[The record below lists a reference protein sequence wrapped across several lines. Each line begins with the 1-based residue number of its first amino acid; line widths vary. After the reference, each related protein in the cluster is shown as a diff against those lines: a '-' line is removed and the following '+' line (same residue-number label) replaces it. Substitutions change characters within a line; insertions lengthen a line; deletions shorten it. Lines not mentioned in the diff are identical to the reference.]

1 MAEVVVLGVG
11 SAGEMAVRLL
21 SRGNQFEKIVAVDVR
36 PERLKHV
43 REQNNTPH
51 LHTEEADLREASDLK
66 RVCTGASIII
76 NAAMPNYN
84 MEIMDQALQQKAHYI
99 DLAAMAYP
107 DPEVPPPVLDQIKL
121 DGDFQKQGLT
131 AILGLGVA
139 PGITN
144 LLAAFAA
151 QRYGSL
157 DEVRIRVY
165 GSGYA
170 KVEGYAL
177 APLFS
182 PETFLDEVL
191 YPAPVYENGKLS
203 KLPPFSGHEVYAF
216 PDKLGEAT
224 CYNVNNE
231 ETETLPRF
239 VDPHIRFIDFKYAIE
254 PERKTL
260 IEGLYRIGLTG
271 TKPIDVSGQKVVPFH
286 VLLTLLPASDSVAD
300 RVTGYCCVVVDVVA
314 GGGKTRHRFWTL
326 LSHRDAMRQHG
337 VSATAFLT
345 GTPAAV
351 AAQELQRGALT
362 KRGVM
367 SGGGLEVRPLLS
379 ALLRHDV
386 PLFEGDPNDPNGKPL
401 SV

>member
-1 MAEVVVLGVG
+1 MAGAVVLGVG
-11 SAGEMAVRLL
+11 SAGEVAVRHLA
-21 SRGNQFEKIVAVDVR
+21 SGDQFEKIVAVDVR
-36 PERLKHV
+36 ADRLKHI

-51 LHTEEADLREASDLK
+51 LHTEEADLGEAADLK
-66 RVCTGASIII
+66 RVCKGASIII
-76 NAAMPNYN
+76 NAAIPNYN
-84 MEIMDQALQQKAHYI
+84 MEIMEQALQQKAHYI

-107 DPEVPPPVLDQIKL
+107 DPKAPPPVLDQIKL
-121 DGDFQKQGLT
+121 DSDFKKQGLT

-144 LLAAFAA
+144 LLAALAA

-191 YPAPVYENGKLS
+191 YPAPVYEDGKLS
-203 KLPPFSGHEVYAF
+203 KLPPFSGHEIYTF
-216 PDKLGEAT
+216 PESLGDAT

-231 ETETLPRF
+231 ETETMPLF
-239 VDPHIRFIDFKYAIE
+239 IDSGIRFIDFKYALE
-254 PERKTL
+254 PQRKTL

-271 TKPIDVSGQKVVPFH
+271 TEPIVVSGQKVIPFH
-286 VLLTLLPASDSVAD
+286 VLLALLPASDSVAD

-314 GGGKTRHRFWTL
+314 GGGKNRHRFWTL
-326 LSHRDAMRQHG
+326 LSHQDAMRQHG

-367 SGGGLEVRPLLS
+367 SGGGLEIRSLLN
-379 ALLRHDV
+379 ALLRHHV
-386 PLFEGDPNDPNGKPL
+386 PLFEGNPSDPNGKPL